1 MFDTQNNPTYRAIS
15 IITLIQTGVIV
26 FGVLMITAILKLK
39 GYGQGEVPDWF
50 FRSDA
55 VFMRNSGFKLLLIP
69 ACWALLATVLARFQV
84 NHWLRPIIVIAGIAA
99 ILYGMWYFFV
109 LALNPCIL

>member
-1 MFDTQNNPTYRAIS
+1 M
-15 IITLIQTGVIV
+15 
-26 FGVLMITAILKLK
+26 K

-69 ACWALLATVLARFQV
+69 TCWALLATVLARFQV
-84 NHWLRPIIVIAGIAA
+84 NHWLRLIVVLAGITA